1 MLINNG
7 IQIKYLQIGVKGED
21 PSEVLIMPKP
31 RLPCINLV
39 PQDQKESRVTIH
51 NMARYG
57 PLVHTSLNYSIR
69 FSLTWG

>member
-39 PQDQKESRVTIH
+39 PQDQQESTSRITIH
-51 NMARYG
+51 NMAR
-57 PLVHTSLNYSIR
+57 
-69 FSLTWG
+69 